1 MEVGTAINTDVVGMS
16 TDEVRNELIEM
27 LDSID
32 TTLEIGEG
40 TTISDDYLNSLQAM
54 LDQGQ
59 ITQE

>member
-32 TTLEIGEG
+32 TALEIGEG

>member
-54 LDQGQ
+54 LDQG
-59 ITQE
+59 

>member
-16 TDEVRNELIEM
+16 TDEARNELIEM

>member
-1 MEVGTAINTDVVGMS
+1 
-16 TDEVRNELIEM
+16 M

-54 LDQGQ
+54 LDQG
-59 ITQE
+59 